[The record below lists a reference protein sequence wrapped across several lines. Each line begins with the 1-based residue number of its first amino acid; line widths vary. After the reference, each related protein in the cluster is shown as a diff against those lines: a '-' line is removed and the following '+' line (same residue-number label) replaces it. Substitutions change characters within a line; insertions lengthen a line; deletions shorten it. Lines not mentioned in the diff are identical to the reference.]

1 MKKNMSTIILVLIFV
16 MGLSVV
22 LYPTVSN
29 YINIRRQTKT
39 IGEYKEAVAVM
50 DDVDRDA
57 LYQEAV
63 KYNEK
68 LAKSGGTNFKNP
80 INSDLYDDMLDIAG
94 SGVMAYVTI
103 PKINVELPIYHGTSE
118 GILQVAVGHLEGSSL
133 PVGGEST
140 HCVIS
145 GHRGLPSS
153 KLFTDLDEL
162 EVHDVFTITVLGK
175 TLTYE
180 VDQVKTVV
188 PGDTEY
194 LKIEE
199 GKDYCTLLTC
209 TPYGINTHR
218 LLVRGKRVATLED
231 GGQIYVTADAY
242 KMDTKTVAVIMAIP
256 LAVLILIG
264 LFVNTRENKKKIAGE
279 VQAVKLENDE
289 IIFIGGTDEDDHET

>member
-29 YINIRRQTKT
+29 YINIRKQTKT

-289 IIFIGGTDEDDHET
+289 IIFIGGTDEDDYET

>member
-1 MKKNMSTIILVLIFV
+1 MKKNMSTIILVFIFL

-22 LYPTVSN
+22 LYPTISN
-29 YINIRRQTKT
+29 YITVRKQTKT

-50 DDVDRDA
+50 DEIDKEA
-57 LYQEAV
+57 LYNEAV
-63 KYNEK
+63 EYNKE
-68 LAKSGGTNFKNP
+68 LAQLGTTNFKNP
-80 INSDLYDDMLDIAG
+80 INSDKYNELLNIGG
-94 SGVMAYVTI
+94 SGVMGYVTI
-103 PKINVELPIYHGTSE
+103 PRINVELPIYHGTSE
-118 GILQVAVGHLEGSSL
+118 GVLQVAVGHLEGSSL

-140 HCVIS
+140 HCIIS

-153 KLFTDLDEL
+153 KLFTNLDEL

-175 TLTYE
+175 VLTYE
-180 VDQVKTVV
+180 IDQIKTVV

-194 LKIEE
+194 LRIEE

-256 LAVLILIG
+256 LTILILVG
-264 LFVNTRENKKKIAGE
+264 LFINIRQNKKKIAGE
-279 VQAVKLENDE
+279 AQTVVLKDDE
-289 IIFIGGTDEDDHET
+289 IIFINNDDEDDINT

>member
-289 IIFIGGTDEDDHET
+289 IIFIGGTDEDDYET